1 MLAVLESFPRFS
13 VPMAIDHKQSR
24 KPAFLILGAPG
35 SGKGTQGQILGT
47 IPRFFHCACGD
58 VFRSLDTR
66 TALGRQFVH
75 YSSRG
80 ELVPDE
86 LTIEL
91 WKAQLD
97 NLSETHIYKPDIDF
111 LILDGIPRNVRQAE
125 ILDNY
130 VEVHQVFHLSCP
142 NRDEL
147 ARRMRKRAL
156 KDNRID
162 DASDRVIDQRIAT
175 YEAETKPILEFYPQD
190 RLTTIDATQPPVKVL
205 AEIIQCITSLP
216 IYAEMAKHIV

>member
-1 MLAVLESFPRFS
+1 MTKALDVKR
-13 VPMAIDHKQSR
+13 
-24 KPAFLILGAPG
+24 PAFLILGAPG
-35 SGKGTQGQILGT
+35 AGKGTQGKVLGY

-66 TALGRQFVH
+66 TPIGRRFVD

-91 WKAQLD
+91 WKAQVD
-97 NLSETHIYKPDIDF
+97 NWADSHVYKPDIDF
-111 LILDGIPRNVRQAE
+111 LVLDGIPRNVPQAE
-125 ILDNY
+125 MITGFLDI
-130 VEVHQVFHLSCP
+130 HQVFHLSCP
-142 NRDEL
+142 DREEL

-162 DASDRVIDQRIAT
+162 DASDRVIQQRIAT
-175 YEAETKPILEFYPQD
+175 YEAETKPILEYFSD
-190 RLTTIDATQPPVKVL
+190 RLVTNIDATQPPVKVL
-205 AEIIQCITSLP
+205 HDIIGKIVSLP
-216 IYAEMAKHIV
+216 VYIGSAQHIA

>member
-1 MLAVLESFPRFS
+1 MTADPAEP
-13 VPMAIDHKQSR
+13 R

-35 SGKGTQGQILGT
+35 SGKGTQGKILGQ

-66 TALGRQFVH
+66 TPIGQRFVD

-91 WKAQLD
+91 WKAQID
-97 NLSETHIYKPDIDF
+97 NLGDAHVYKPDIDF
-111 LILDGIPRNVRQAE
+111 LVLDGIPRNVRQAE
-125 ILDNY
+125 ILERY

-142 NRDEL
+142 NRNEL

-162 DASDRVIDQRIAT
+162 DASDKVIDQRIAT
-175 YEAETKPILEFYPQD
+175 YEAETKPILEFYPVD
-190 RLTTIDATQPPVKVL
+190 RVTSIDATQPPVKVL
-205 AEIIQCITSLP
+205 AEMIQRITGLP
-216 IYAEMAKHIV
+216 VFSEMSKHIA

>member
-1 MLAVLESFPRFS
+1 MHSQITS
-13 VPMAIDHKQSR
+13 HK
-24 KPAFLILGAPG
+24 KPAILILGAPG
-35 SGKGTQGQILGT
+35 SGKGTQGRILGT

-66 TALGRQFVH
+66 TALGRQFVA
-75 YSSRG
+75 YSSKG

-97 NLSETHIYKPDIDF
+97 NMSATHLYKPDIDF
-111 LILDGIPRNVRQAE
+111 LVLDGIPRNVCQAE
-125 ILDNY
+125 IMERH

-142 NRDEL
+142 NRNEL

-156 KDNRID
+156 KENRLD
-162 DASDRVIDQRIAT
+162 DASDRIIDQRIAT
-175 YEAETKPILEFYPQD
+175 YEEETKPILEFYPAQ
-190 RLTTIDATQPPVKVL
+190 RITTIDATQAPIQVL
-205 AEIIQCITSLP
+205 AEMIHTITNLP
-216 IYAEMAKHIV
+216 SYAMMTKELD

>member
-1 MLAVLESFPRFS
+1 MSKALDTKR
-13 VPMAIDHKQSR
+13 
-24 KPAFLILGAPG
+24 PAFLILGAPG
-35 SGKGTQGQILGT
+35 SGKGTQGKILGS

-66 TALGRQFVH
+66 TAIGQRFVH

-91 WKAQLD
+91 WKAQVD
-97 NLSETHIYKPDIDF
+97 NWSDSHVYKPDIDF
-111 LILDGIPRNVRQAE
+111 LVLDGIPRNVPQAE
-125 ILDNY
+125 MISNFL
-130 VEVHQVFHLSCP
+130 EIHQVFHLSCP
-142 NRDEL
+142 DREEL

-162 DASDRVIDQRIAT
+162 DASDRVIQQRIAT
-175 YEAETKPILEFYPQD
+175 YEAETKPILEYYSGG
-190 RLTTIDATQPPVKVL
+190 LVTEIDAAQPPVEVL
-205 AEIIQCITSLP
+205 NDIISKIVSLP
-216 IYAEMAKHIV
+216 VYKESAKQGI